1 MNDKK
6 YYYDEQIKNFF
17 YKEHM
22 NSFTKVKGEL
32 KDTTLSS
39 LLALETKQGLID
51 VAKRV
56 EIKGYSKLGKDAL
69 IKLIAD
75 NITNEIP
82 KILEGLSY
90 RELIFLNEKAKED
103 ICEYDFKINELTL
116 VGSLSSLGILSK
128 VSIDSKLNLVVAK
141 EAKKHLKELIDNK
154 DYIEDLKERSKAIS
168 FIDGLMIHYGMIDG
182 ADIYKLISEKHT
194 DIIKKEDLD
203 FYINYIFRSYE
214 AFTETNSLIHPYV
227 FSPADI
233 FAEINV
239 RKQVPYDYD
248 DVEYFINI
256 GQNVLSTYGNEI
268 EELKSALV
276 KRGIDASLA
285 DLAID
290 QLIYYVKN
298 DMGTMSIVALLSDI
312 GINFNDENDSEE
324 IVRTVM
330 NVYNNT
336 HMWGLKGLTPIEL
349 EKRRTTTIVK
359 EKEPGRNDP
368 CPCGSGKKYKKCC
381 GRNK

>member
-51 VAKRV
+51 VAKRI

-141 EAKKHLKELIDNK
+141 EVKKHLKELIDKK
-154 DYIEDLKERSKAIS
+154 DYIED
-168 FIDGLMIHYGMIDG
+168 
-182 ADIYKLISEKHT
+182 
-194 DIIKKEDLD
+194 
-203 FYINYIFRSYE
+203 
-214 AFTETNSLIHPYV
+214 
-227 FSPADI
+227 
-233 FAEINV
+233 
-239 RKQVPYDYD
+239 
-248 DVEYFINI
+248 
-256 GQNVLSTYGNEI
+256 
-268 EELKSALV
+268 
-276 KRGIDASLA
+276 
-285 DLAID
+285 
-290 QLIYYVKN
+290 
-298 DMGTMSIVALLSDI
+298 
-312 GINFNDENDSEE
+312 
-324 IVRTVM
+324 
-330 NVYNNT
+330 
-336 HMWGLKGLTPIEL
+336 
-349 EKRRTTTIVK
+349 
-359 EKEPGRNDP
+359 
-368 CPCGSGKKYKKCC
+368 
-381 GRNK
+381 